1 MKASI
6 LPILFFLI
14 SFSAFGQDIIYTNDG
29 ETIESKVTEIGKK
42 EVRYKKFSNQSG
54 PNYTI
59 STSRINRIVYEN
71 GSVENFQESSDKQ
84 ESGGLFSVKPDQLGN
99 NHIYLNVVDIIFQ
112 NVTFG
117 YERILGEQRKV
128 GIRVPL
134 SFSLYGNSGNNFNF
148 NTYNVFYSGLDLN
161 FYPFGQRQA
170 SFFIGPSLRYGYARF
185 FYTDFFDSQSF
196 SSLKTDVYGSF
207 LFNGGFTWNPV
218 KELTI
223 TSSLGLGT
231 RRYFRDAP
239 NNRNTVTTASFW
251 FAFGYRF

>member
-1 MKASI
+1 MKATLLST
-6 LPILFFLI
+6 LFALI
-14 SFSAFGQDIIYTNDG
+14 SFSVFGQDVIYTNDG

-59 STSRINRIVYEN
+59 STSRIDRIVYEN
-71 GSVENFQESSDKQ
+71 GSIENFQEASDKK

-117 YERILGEQRKV
+117 YERILGDQRKV
-128 GIRVPL
+128 GIRIPL
-134 SFSLYGNSGNNFNF
+134 SFSLYGNSGNDFTFNS
-148 NTYNVFYSGLDLN
+148 YNVFYSGLDFN

-170 SFFIGPSLRYGYARF
+170 SFYIGPSLRYGYARF
-185 FYTDFFDSQSF
+185 FYSDYADFEYISTVTTDS
-196 SSLKTDVYGSF
+196 YGSF

-223 TSSLGLGT
+223 TSSLGLGSK
-231 RRYFRDAP
+231 RYFRNAP